1 MLCFTLFNIP
11 LKVSY
16 FFLSILAFLILLDRS
31 GVLTVSLIA
40 VAFHEIGHLF
50 MMKFLNIQVES
61 VDFNVATIRVNTV
74 GFLTIK
80 DNLCIA
86 LAGPLMNLILSLFL
100 FFKIDTLEYFGISN
114 LILFVFN
121 MFPAKG
127 LDGGDALYYLLN
139 ILKVKSPDKI
149 YALVSLFSISAL
161 IISGGIL
168 FFFSKSNITLLL
180 VGIYLLILS
189 FRKI

>member
-1 MLCFTLFNIP
+1 MLCFKLFKIP

-40 VAFHEIGHLF
+40 VVFHEIGHLF
-50 MMKFLNIQVES
+50 MMKFLKIQVES
-61 VDFNVATIRVNTV
+61 IDLNVATIKVNTV
-74 GFLTIK
+74 GILSVK
-80 DNLCIA
+80 DSLYIA
-86 LAGPLMNLILSLFL
+86 FAGPLMNLILSLFL
-100 FFKIDTLEYFGISN
+100 FFKIESLEYFGISN

-139 ILKVKSPDKI
+139 ILKVKSADKV
-149 YALVSLFSISAL
+149 YSRVSLFSISAL

>member
-1 MLCFTLFNIP
+1 MVCFKLFNISV
-11 LKVSY
+11 KVSY

-31 GVLTVSLIA
+31 GVLSVSLIA
-40 VAFHEIGHLF
+40 VSFHEIGHLI
-50 MMKFLNIQVES
+50 MMKFLKIQVES
-61 VDFNVATIRVNTV
+61 INFNVATIRVNTI
-74 GFLTIK
+74 GILSIK

-86 LAGPLMNLILSLFL
+86 LAGPLMNLILTFFL
-100 FFKIDTLEYFGISN
+100 FSKIEILGYFGISN

-121 MFPAKG
+121 LFPAKG
-127 LDGGDALYYLLN
+127 LDGGDALYFLLN
-139 ILKVKSPDKI
+139 ILEVKSADKI
-149 YALVSLFSISAL
+149 YSFVSLFSISAL

-180 VGIYLLILS
+180 VGIYLLIFS

>member
-40 VAFHEIGHLF
+40 VVFHEIGHLF

-61 VDFNVATIRVNTV
+61 VDFNVATIRVNTD
-74 GFLTIK
+74 GILSIK
-80 DNLCIA
+80 DNLCIS

-100 FFKIDTLEYFGISN
+100 FFKIESLEYFGISN

-139 ILKVKSPDKI
+139 ILKVKSADKV
-149 YALVSLFSISAL
+149 YSRVSLFSISAL

>member
-40 VAFHEIGHLF
+40 VVFHEIGHLF
-50 MMKFLNIQVES
+50 MMKYLKIQVKS
-61 VDFNVATIRVNTV
+61 VDFNVATIRVNTDEI
-74 GFLTIK
+74 LSIK
-80 DNLCIA
+80 DNLCIS
-86 LAGPLMNLILSLFL
+86 LAGPLMNLILSFFL
-100 FFKIDTLEYFGISN
+100 FFKIESLEYFGISN

-139 ILKVKSPDKI
+139 ILKVKSADKV
-149 YALVSLFSISAL
+149 YSRVSLFSISAL